1 MFSLLPY
8 RHWEPLV
15 CVLAVLA
22 ISPLTAQPVPV
33 VADTSLPT
41 QQLSASVS
49 QYLPATTTGGNGLIA
64 VQGINSSDRDNSPI
78 ISADGTIMFFN
89 STRRGNRPWA
99 RFNPAKGRYDD
110 DIYYATR
117 SFMARNEEVWSEPIN
132 LGASINS
139 SEDDGIA
146 AISPDGQRVYFT
158 SFRRG
163 WEKDGGPFFEA
174 TMRGSEWAD
183 VKGMGG
189 GISRFFISRDKTKR
203 FLVYGA
209 SVSSDGKDFYFAT
222 SVHSPT
228 EKHQIWVSHL
238 QNGEWSDPV
247 NLGPAINKPDGS
259 YAPFIA
265 ADGKTLFFSTSHD
278 GSSDDDIFVTMLKDG
293 EWSTPV
299 NVEKPINTDAN
310 DAFLS
315 VPASGDRVYLAS
327 SREGNDDI
335 FVAPLP
341 ANLRPASVA
350 LLTGTIIDKRTG
362 KPIDAK
368 IIIEDL
374 ETGLPIFTAA
384 SNATSGNFAT
394 VLQTGRDYGIS
405 ISSPGYIFHSQR
417 YTIPAHSTYTE
428 FAEKFELDQ
437 LRQGSSFIVNN
448 IFFDY
453 DQAVLRPES
462 RPELERAVALLKEYP
477 TIRVTIDGHTDNIG
491 STSYNQKLSMQRAE
505 AVRDYLITQGGIDS
519 TRLEVRGFGF
529 SKPVAPN
536 QTDQGR
542 QQNRRT
548 EFTVLSM

>member
-1 MFSLLPY
+1 MFSRLPY
-8 RHWEPLV
+8 RRWEPLV
-15 CVLAVLA
+15 CVLAVFA
-22 ISPLTAQPVPV
+22 VSPLTAQPVQV
-33 VADTSLPT
+33 VADTSLAT
-41 QQLSASVS
+41 QQLPASS
-49 QYLPATTTGGNGLIA
+49 SHYLPATTNGGNGLVA
-64 VQGINSSDRDNSPI
+64 VQGINSPDRDNSPI

-89 STRRGNRPWA
+89 STRRGNRTWA

-146 AISPDGQRVYFT
+146 AISPDGQRVYYT

-238 QNGEWSDPV
+238 ENGEWSDPV
-247 NLGPAINKPDGS
+247 NLGPAINKSEGS

-265 ADGKTLFFSTSHD
+265 ADSKTLFFSTVRTD
-278 GSSDDDIFVTMLKDG
+278 SSDDDIFVTILADG
-293 EWSTPV
+293 QWGTPV

-315 VPASGDRVYLAS
+315 VPASGDRVYMAS

-350 LLTGTIIDKRTG
+350 LLSGTIIDKLTG

-374 ETGLPIFTAA
+374 VTGLPIFTAA

-428 FAEKFELDQ
+428 FSEKFELDQ
-437 LRQGSSFIVNN
+437 LRQGASFIVNN
-448 IFFDY
+448 LFFDY
-453 DQAVLRPES
+453 DKAVLRPES
-462 RPELERAVALLKEYP
+462 KPELERAVALLKEYP
-477 TIRVTIDGHTDNIG
+477 TVRFTIDGHTDNIG
-491 STSYNQKLSMQRAE
+491 SASYNQKLSMQRAE
-505 AVRDYLITQGGIDS
+505 AVREYLVTQGGIDS
-519 TRLEVRGFGF
+519 ARVEVRGFGF
-529 SKPVAPN
+529 TKPLSTN
-536 QTDQGR
+536 KTDQGR
-542 QQNRRT
+542 QENRRT
-548 EFTVLSM
+548 EFTILSM

>member
-1 MFSLLPY
+1 LQRNNYPRPFPIFFLQQQMAGM
-8 RHWEPLV
+8 V
-15 CVLAVLA
+15 
-22 ISPLTAQPVPV
+22 
-33 VADTSLPT
+33 SLPFRELIRPT
-41 QQLSASVS
+41 
-49 QYLPATTTGGNGLIA
+49 ATTARL
-64 VQGINSSDRDNSPI
+64 SPI

-89 STRRGNRPWA
+89 STRRGNRTWA

-117 SFMARNEEVWSEPIN
+117 SFMARNEEVWSDPIN
-132 LGASINS
+132 LGAGINS

-183 VKGMGG
+183 IKGMGG
-189 GISRFFISRDKTKR
+189 GISRFFISRDKSKR

-209 SVSSDGKDFYFAT
+209 SVSSDGRDFYFAT

-238 QNGEWSDPV
+238 ENGEWSDPV

-265 ADGKTLFFSTSHD
+265 ADGKTLFFSTSHHD
-278 GSSDDDIFVTMLKDG
+278 SSDDDIFVTMLKDG
-293 EWSTPV
+293 EWSVPV

-315 VPASGDRVYLAS
+315 VPASGDRIYMAS

-350 LLTGTIIDKRTG
+350 LLTGTILDKLTG
-362 KPIDAK
+362 RPIDAK

-437 LRQGSSFIVNN
+437 LRQGASFVVNN

-477 TIRVTIDGHTDNIG
+477 TVRFTIDGHTDNIG
-491 STSYNQKLSMQRAE
+491 SASYNQKLSMQRAE
-505 AVRDYLITQGGIDS
+505 AVREYLVTQGGIDS
-519 TRLEVRGFGF
+519 ARIEVRGFGF
-529 SKPVAPN
+529 TKPLSTN
-536 QTDQGR
+536 NTDQGR

-548 EFTVLSM
+548 EFTIVSM